1 MKMVK
6 SIEQYIGI
14 DVSKRKLDVYMHPHA
29 SHATF
34 PNSERGYEQML
45 LWLSPHKVA
54 LVVAEA
60 TGGLELPALSALH
73 EAGHKVARVNPRW
86 IKDFSR
92 SAGRAAKTDKLDALQ
107 IALYGC
113 RMQPEPYIPLNAD
126 GEALKALTARH
137 RQLVDEITMEN
148 NRLKQSRH
156 HWVTGLHKQT
166 ICFLEY
172 QLKEVGIMLQALTD
186 ADATVARKKEII
198 TSIPGVGEVTAHM
211 LIADLPEL
219 GKLTGKQISALI
231 GVAPFNRDSGT
242 LRGYRSIFGGREAV
256 RKAMYMTALGAA
268 TRNNPLLKDFYQ
280 KLLEAGKK
288 KKVALVAVMRKLIV
302 IINAMVKN
310 NTIWQQK
317 MAW

>member
-1 MKMVK
+1 MVK
-6 SIEQYIGI
+6 SSEQYIGI
-14 DVSKRKLDVYMHPHA
+14 DVSKRKLDVYMHPKGSYA
-29 SHATF
+29 NS
-34 PNSERGYEQML
+34 PNTERGYEQLL
-45 LWLSPHKVA
+45 LWLSPHTVA

-60 TGGLELPALSALH
+60 TGGLELPALSSLH
-73 EAGHKVARVNPRW
+73 EARYKVARVNPRW
-86 IKDFSR
+86 IKDFIR

-113 RMQPEPYIPLNAD
+113 RMQPEPYIPLDAN

-156 HWVTGLHKQT
+156 HWVRQLHKET
-166 ICFLEY
+166 IRFLEC
-172 QLKEVGIMLQALTD
+172 QLKEVDTMLITLIASNED
-186 ADATVARKKEII
+186 SCRKKDII
-198 TSIPGVGEVTAHM
+198 TSVPGVGEVTAHM

-219 GKLTGKQISALI
+219 GYLSGKQIAALI

-268 TRNNPLLKDFYQ
+268 TRNSESLLSKASGYGEEKESGACCRHAEAHRHTQRYDQ
-280 KLLEAGKK
+280 K
-288 KKVALVAVMRKLIV
+288 
-302 IINAMVKN
+302 
-310 NTIWQQK
+310 
-317 MAW
+317 

>member
-1 MKMVK
+1 MVK

-14 DVSKRKLDVYMHPHA
+14 DVSKRKLDAYMHPKGSHA
-29 SHATF
+29 SF
-34 PNSERGYEQML
+34 PNTERGYEQLL
-45 LWLSPHKVA
+45 LWLSPNTIA
-54 LVVAEA
+54 LAVAEA
-60 TGGLELPALSALH
+60 TGGLELSVLARLH

-86 IKDFSR
+86 IKDFIR
-92 SAGRAAKTDKLDALQ
+92 SCGRAAKTDKLDALQ

-113 RMQPEPYIPLNAD
+113 RMQPEAYTPLDAD

-156 HWVTGLHKQT
+156 HWVTQLHKET
-166 ICFLEY
+166 IRFLEY
-172 QLKEVGIMLQALTD
+172 QLREVDTMLVAMTD
-186 ADATVARKKEII
+186 ANEECCRKKEII
-198 TSIPGVGEVTAHM
+198 TNVPGVGEVTAHM

-219 GKLTGKQISALI
+219 GKLTGKKIAALI

-242 LRGYRSIFGGREAV
+242 MRGYRSIFGGREAV

-268 TRNNPLLKDFYQ
+268 TRNNPLLKTFYQ
-280 KLLEAGKK
+280 KLLAAGKK

-302 IINAMVKN
+302 ILNAMIKN
-310 NTIWQQK
+310 NTAWQQK
-317 MAW
+317 IA